1 MIWAWAGAVALNSE
15 TVINGIRMYLAAEA
29 KKKAD
34 LEVKK
39 SDRASDRA
47 AKQLSGLR
55 SAAAQA
61 WAKAPAPPD
70 GVCDTG
76 TMATSLGS
84 LDSVSLRAV
93 SRFMYYY
100 LNRTEEDTHE
110 LKLPRIGVSTADK
123 LRTVQ
128 EFVVG
133 LLEKA
138 GAPCPVVGEDG
149 G

>member
-15 TVINGIRMYLAAEA
+15 AVIDGIRLHLAAEA

-34 LEVKK
+34 LAAEM

-47 AKQLSGLR
+47 AKRDQKLAGLR

-76 TMATSLGS
+76 TMATSLRS
-84 LDSVSLRAV
+84 MNSVNLRAV
-93 SRFMYYY
+93 SRFMYYS
-100 LNRTEEDTHE
+100 LNR
-110 LKLPRIGVSTADK
+110 PR
-123 LRTVQ
+123 RT
-128 EFVVG
+128 
-133 LLEKA
+133 
-138 GAPCPVVGEDG
+138 PTS
-149 G
+149 